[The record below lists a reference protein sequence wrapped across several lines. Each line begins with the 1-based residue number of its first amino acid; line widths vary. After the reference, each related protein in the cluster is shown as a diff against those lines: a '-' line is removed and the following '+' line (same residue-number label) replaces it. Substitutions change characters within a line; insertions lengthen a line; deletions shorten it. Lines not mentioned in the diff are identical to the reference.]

1 MKNILLFILRECP
14 HCKRALRYINELQT
28 ENPEYRN
35 IDIKI
40 IDEKEE
46 KALAD
51 SYDYYYVP
59 TFYIDDIK
67 FKEGVLTKEDI
78 RDVFNKAFLNV

>member
-14 HCKRALRYINELQT
+14 HCKRALTYINELQA
-28 ENPEYRN
+28 ENPEYRT
-35 IDIKI
+35 IDMKI

-67 FKEGVLTKEDI
+67 IKEGVLTKEDI
-78 RDVFNKAFLNV
+78 RDVFNKALLNV